1 MKKFVSENLFK
12 LMIVS
17 SLLITS
23 FNTFAQLKTVYASGG
38 QVKVNW
44 DYLFKQNEENE
55 DEYPFIYGS
64 GCTESPSTSYASSTL
79 SSQGTMN
86 YYSTNL
92 HDWDPRTAWVE
103 GKTDY
108 GIGQYFDVDLPYGG
122 SNVGIFNGYQKS
134 YEAWLNNSRVKKI
147 KVYGDNKPL
156 CYLVLNDNMGCQTF
170 DIPSQDEFDVYRFEI
185 VEVYPGVKWKDVA
198 ISEITNLGCCF
209 NTNTSILQTQNK
221 TEFVTELYPGSI
233 ISSVDILTNEP
244 SDNKI
249 VKMVK
254 LTHHT
259 LLRVQTKNNL
269 IELTPYH
276 PLYIK
281 NIGLT
286 SLYKLKKSQV
296 FCSYEEMI
304 NQLEVLVWNDQ
315 LKICEYI
322 PITNIEILTGN
333 FDTYSIE
340 ELKFSKNYIINGFVT
355 SVY

>member
-17 SLLITS
+17 SLLMAS
-23 FNTFAQLKTVYASGG
+23 FNTFAQLKTIYASGG
-38 QVKVNW
+38 QVRVNW
-44 DYLFKQNEENE
+44 DYRFKQNQENE
-55 DEYPFIYGS
+55 EQYPFLYGS
-64 GCTESPSTSYASSTL
+64 GCTESPTKSYASSTL
-79 SSQGTMN
+79 SSQGVGK

-103 GKTDY
+103 GKSDY

-122 SNVGIFNGYQKS
+122 GNVGIFNGYQKS
-134 YEAWLNNSRVKKI
+134 YESWLNNSRVKKL

-156 CYLVLNDNMGCQTF
+156 CYIILKDKMGCQTF
-170 DIPSQDEFDVYRFEI
+170 DIPSEDEFDVYRFEI
-185 VEVYPGVKWKDVA
+185 IEVYPGIKWKDVA

-209 NTNTSILQTQNK
+209 NTNTSILTQNK
-221 TEFVTELYPGSI
+221 TLFAADLYTGAI
-233 ISSVDILTNEP
+233 VSSVDILTNEA

-249 VKMVK
+249 VKLVK
-254 LTHHT
+254 STHHT

-276 PLYIK
+276 PFYIK
-281 NIGLT
+281 NHGLT

-296 FCSYEEMI
+296 FCSYDEMI
-304 NQLEVLVWNDQ
+304 NQVEVLVWNNQ
-315 LKICEYI
+315 LQLCEYI
-322 PITNIEILTGN
+322 PITNIEILTGT

-340 ELKFSKNYIINGFVT
+340 ELKHSKNYIINGFVS